1 MNNQVPANSQELTT
15 NLAYEYW
22 ERRGR
27 PFGSP
32 EIDWSAA
39 EKALATSRGHSEKEF
54 SLYSLQMG
62 PNETS
67 HH

>member
-1 MNNQVPANSQELTT
+1 MNNQVAANLHELTT

-54 SLYSLQMG
+54 SLYSLRME

-67 HH
+67 YH

>member
-1 MNNQVPANSQELTT
+1 MNNHVPANAQEHTR
-15 NLAYEYW
+15 NLAFEYW

-54 SLYSLQMG
+54 SLCSLQMR
-62 PNETS
+62 PKETS